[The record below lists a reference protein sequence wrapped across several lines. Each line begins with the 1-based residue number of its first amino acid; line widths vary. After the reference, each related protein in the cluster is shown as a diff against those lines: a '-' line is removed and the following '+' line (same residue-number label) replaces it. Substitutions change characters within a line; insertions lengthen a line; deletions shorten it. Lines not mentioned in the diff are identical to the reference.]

1 MTELAQQAPASP
13 LEIIVCFKHV
23 IDETELRIDRT
34 NNKINFEG
42 AKTKISDD
50 DKNAIE
56 EAVRL
61 KEKYGGTITA
71 VSVGPPDAKKSTKE
85 ALAMGCD
92 RARLIADPLL
102 QDEDA
107 LATAYVL
114 AQAIKKLGKFDII
127 LTATGTTDSYTG
139 IVGPALAE
147 NLELPQLTYASKITV
162 SGKKLT
168 VDRSLDE
175 GIETVECELPALI
188 TVSREI
194 NQPRF
199 PTLIQIM
206 SAGKKELLE
215 WNAQSLALDPSMIG
229 KGGSRVEVK
238 SLDVPKSARKKV
250 IFEGKSDEVGK
261 KLAEALLKEG
271 VVK

>member
-1 MTELAQQAPASP
+1 VDFLP
-13 LEIIVCFKHV
+13 EIIVCFKHV
-23 IDETELRIDRT
+23 IDETELRIDRA

-61 KEKYGGTITA
+61 KEKNGGTITA
-71 VSVGPPDAKKSTKE
+71 VCVGGADAKKSVKE

-92 RARLIADPLL
+92 KARLVSDPSL

-107 LATAYVL
+107 VATAYVL
-114 AQAIKKLGKFDII
+114 SQAIKKIGKYDIVI
-127 LTATGTTDSYTG
+127 TSTGTTDSYTG

-147 NLELPQLTYASKITV
+147 FLDLSQITFASKV
-162 SGKKLT
+162 VLSGNKAT
-168 VDRSLDE
+168 VDRLLED
-175 GIETVECELPALI
+175 GVETVEAELPVLV

-199 PTLIQIM
+199 PTLLQIM

-215 WNAQSLALDPSMIG
+215 WNAATIGVVPSMVG
-229 KGGSRVEVK
+229 KGGSKVEVTA
-238 SLDVPKSARKKV
+238 LNVPKSSRKRI
-250 IFEGKSDEVGK
+250 IFEGKPEESAK
-261 KLAEALLKEG
+261 QLAEALVKEG

>member
-1 MTELAQQAPASP
+1 MP
-13 LEIIVCFKHV
+13 EIVVCFKHV

-56 EAVRL
+56 EAVRI
-61 KEKYGGTITA
+61 KEKYGGSITGVCLSGA
-71 VSVGPPDAKKSTKE
+71 DAKKSVKE

-92 RARLIADPLL
+92 RARLLSDPVF
-102 QDEDA
+102 QDGDA
-107 LATAYVL
+107 ITTAYVL
-114 AQAIKKLGKFDII
+114 AQAIKKIGKYDIV

-147 NLELPQLTYASKITV
+147 FLDLPQLTFASKIAIAGNKV
-162 SGKKLT
+162 T
-168 VDRSLDE
+168 VDRLLED
-175 GIETVECELPALI
+175 GVQTVEAEFPVLV
-188 TVSREI
+188 TVAREI

-199 PTLIQIM
+199 PTLLQIM
-206 SAGKKELLE
+206 GAGKKELLE
-215 WNAQSLALDPSMIG
+215 WNSAILGTDPALVG
-229 KGGSRVEVK
+229 KAGSKVFV
-238 SLDVPKSARKKV
+238 SALNVPKSSRKRIV
-250 IFEGKSDEVGK
+250 FEGKPDETAA

>member
-1 MTELAQQAPASP
+1 MP
-13 LEIIVCFKHV
+13 EIIVCFKHV
-23 IDETELRIDRT
+23 YDETELKVDRQ

-61 KEKYGGTITA
+61 REKNGGSVTA
-71 VSVGPPDAKKSTKE
+71 VCLGQADSKKSVKE

-92 RARLIADPLL
+92 KARHLSDPAF
-102 QDEDA
+102 QDSDA
-107 LATAYVL
+107 IRTAYIL
-114 AQAIKKLGKFDII
+114 AEAIKKIGKYELV
-127 LTATGTTDSYTG
+127 LTATGTTDTYSG
-139 IVGPALAE
+139 IVGPSLAE
-147 NLELPQLTYASKITV
+147 YLALPQITFASKITLA
-162 SGKKLT
+162 GNKIT
-168 VDRSLDE
+168 VDRSLEE
-175 GIETVECELPALI
+175 GIETVESELPVLV

-206 SAGKKELLE
+206 GAGKKEILE
-215 WNAQSLALDPSMIG
+215 WNSQALGIDPRIVG
-229 KGGSRVEVK
+229 KNGSFVEVNA
-238 SLDVPKSARKKV
+238 LNVPKSQRKKV
-250 IFEGKSDEVGK
+250 LFEGKPEESSAQLV
-261 KLAEALLKEG
+261 EAILKEG